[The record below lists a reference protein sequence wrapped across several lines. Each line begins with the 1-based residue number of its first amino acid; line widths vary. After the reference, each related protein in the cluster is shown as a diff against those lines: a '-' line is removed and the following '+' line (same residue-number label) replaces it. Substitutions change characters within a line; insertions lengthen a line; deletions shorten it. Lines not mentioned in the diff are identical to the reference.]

1 MNPSLSLDLQ
11 FGEEVPSRLRA
22 RMQYAFRVFAA
33 IYGHRVVDGA
43 SDGSTVRCFYGASA
57 AGQTSVLHIPARY
70 APREPKDPAPAPAL
84 TVYAHEEL
92 YLFHGRDPI
101 SGNPDWLG
109 EIFEWLSAAGER
121 GAPERD
127 SIGRISYEQ
136 SVFARHAISP
146 LRPYAS
152 LIMAWFENLVSG
164 PAGVEHLAAAP
175 SPVSDARHLVISSH
189 DIDFYFTGRGGSL
202 LRIVKNLGVAALVA
216 RSYPF
221 FKDSLRQLFRLAGGA
236 LVGDFLPTLL
246 QRAQDNG
253 FSSTFFVLA
262 RRRHRRDAN
271 YTLPQIAGRLHSIGQ
286 AGSALALHG
295 SYRSIVEDSDL
306 RSEAAALEAVSGA
319 WPRGSRQHWLRFDDP
334 EKLFANIESAGLQY
348 DSSWGWAG
356 QLGFRN
362 GAAFAFPPYNFGR
375 EEACN
380 FLLIP
385 LVIMDQ
391 GLQNAR
397 RESPEKPG
405 QLAAGVLDQS
415 RRWGWGGVSVLW
427 HNPVEPLSACEDVNQ
442 VFWQQ
447 LRGRAE
453 RQERWISAEEF
464 IDISLPRF
472 QRAGL
477 MSGQPATLQPELPQ
491 RMEHAV
497 Q

>member
-1 MNPSLSLDLQ
+1 MNPSLSLGLE
-11 FGEEVPSRLRA
+11 FGEEIPSRVRA
-22 RMQYAFRVFAA
+22 RMGYAFRVFAA
-33 IYGHRVVDGA
+33 IYGHRVAEGA
-43 SDGSTVRCFYGASA
+43 GDAGTVRCFYGDAA
-57 AGQTSVLHIPARY
+57 AGHSARLHIPARY
-70 APREPKDPAPAPAL
+70 KLRPPQDAAPAPVL
-84 TVYAHEEL
+84 TAYAQEEI
-92 YLFHGRDPI
+92 YLFHGRDRV

-109 EIFEWLSAAGER
+109 EIFEWLSAADESSV
-121 GAPERD
+121 PERD

-136 SVFARHAISP
+136 SVFARHGISP

-152 LIMAWFENLVSG
+152 LLMAWFENFVSG

-175 SPVSDARHLVISSH
+175 SPVPDARHLVVSSH
-189 DIDFYFTGRGGSL
+189 DIDFYFTGRGSSL
-202 LRIVKNLGVAALVA
+202 LRIVKNLGVALLVA

-221 FKDSLRQLFRLAGGA
+221 FKDSVRQLLRLAGGA
-236 LVGDFLPTLL
+236 RVGDFLPTLL
-246 QRAQDNG
+246 QRAVDNG

-271 YTLPQIAGRLHSIGQ
+271 YTLPQIARRLRSIGQ

-306 RSEAAALEAVSGA
+306 RSEAAALEAESGA

-334 EKLFANIESAGLQY
+334 AKLFANIESAGLQY

-362 GAAFAFPPYNFGR
+362 GAAFAFPPYDFGR

-427 HNPVEPLSACEDVNQ
+427 HNPVEPLSACDDVNQ

-477 MSGQPATLQPELPQ
+477 LSGRPANLQPESPQ